1 MLARYQHLIIYDC
14 TLPLVVEI
22 FLIFLK
28 NLPFSHEGQNKYRLL
43 KKEKKKK
50 KYLNRL
56 NRFLWIIEHNAAAE
70 IIFSNYYQRITCITK
85 KRRKIHF
92 VIFEIFLFIFP
103 VCNLILIVREK
114 CELLKMRNFVNHIR
128 ILLNHTT
135 FCILIK
141 FWSKSDA

>member
-1 MLARYQHLIIYDC
+1 MYSTISCGNISYFLEEF
-14 TLPLVVEI
+14 TLLSWRTKQISSAWKKRKEI
-22 FLIFLK
+22 F
-28 NLPFSHEGQNKYRLL
+28 
-43 KKEKKKK
+43 
-50 KYLNRL
+50 LNRL
-56 NRFLWIIEHNAAAE
+56 NRFLWRIEHNAAEE

-85 KRRKIHF
+85 KKRKIHF
-92 VIFEIFLFIFP
+92 VIFAIFLFIFP

-114 CELLKMRNFVNHIR
+114 CGLLKMRNFVNHIR